1 MAWLNRNKSETVETE
16 SRPVEP
22 KHEARPVVQP
32 EHKPEF
38 KTETKAAVP
47 ELPGAVSVRE
57 TTRMVDKIVNIGQ
70 SIQIKGELTGNED
83 LTIEGK
89 VDGKIILKD
98 HNLTIGANGRIMAEV
113 MAKTVV
119 VVGEV
124 VGNITADDKVEVAP
138 TGSMKGDII
147 APRVVLADGARFKGS
162 IDMDRKGAGSQPAS
176 GMGAG
181 SKTSMPEYAGAG
193 AGVRTKSASGD

>member
-1 MAWLNRNKSETVETE
+1 MAWLNRSKTE
-16 SRPVEP
+16 VEP
-22 KHEARPVVQP
+22 EARPAEPKQELKP
-32 EHKPEF
+32 ETKPEF
-38 KTETKAAVP
+38 KAETRAVVP
-47 ELPGAVSVRE
+47 EVPGPGSVRE
-57 TTRMVDKIVNIGQ
+57 TRMVEKIVNIGQ

-98 HNLTIGANGRIMAEV
+98 HNLTIGANGRVMAEV

-162 IDMDRKGAGSQPAS
+162 IDMDRKSAGSAMAGAS
-176 GMGAG
+176 VG
-181 SKTSMPEYAGAG
+181 SKSASMPEYARATVGA
-193 AGVRTKSASGD
+193 KSSSGD

>member
-1 MAWLNRNKSETVETE
+1 MAWLKQKPEPDAFPAEPDRVPEPPAPVETRE
-16 SRPVEP
+16 KTMVE
-22 KHEARPVVQP
+22 KLVH
-32 EHKPEF
+32 
-38 KTETKAAVP
+38 
-47 ELPGAVSVRE
+47 
-57 TTRMVDKIVNIGQ
+57 IGQ

-98 HNLTIGANGRIMAEV
+98 HNLTIGANGRITAEIH
-113 MAKTVV
+113 AKTVV
-119 VVGEV
+119 VVGEI

-162 IDMDRKGAGSQPAS
+162 IDMDRKGAGTAAS
-176 GMGAG
+176 A
-181 SKTSMPEYAGAG
+181 SKSSMPDMSRVPSMAKAAG
-193 AGVRTKSASGD
+193 D